1 MATRSKVKVL
11 GTTYY
16 ITTSGSEEQMRHIE
30 EQLNDQLTGIL
41 EQRPSLSTL
50 DAVVILCLN
59 LMDQLTETE
68 SSTDRMREQLSQYL
82 EDAAKARME
91 LEDQRRQC
99 DRLTQELADEL
110 AAQFTGMGLTA
121 SSEDVQGFVDA
132 FMSMF
137 KNVELTAK
145 VKESNEKEGTSVVT
159 CTISTFDA
167 NALNTA
173 MSEALENIDPDAEF
187 STILSAI
194 ADVIAD
200 ITPSGETADFD
211 VDFELQKMEINGK
224 EKEVWLPVDANEF
237 GNLISTTAM
246 GG

>member
-1 MATRSKVKVL
+1 MKKKALSLALAALMLVSLTLTGCQKKDPLAAGDKVAVALFEMILKNDASSAVEL
-11 GTTYY
+11 FGYA
-16 ITTSGSEEQMRHIE
+16 SEEEARKDM
-30 EQLNDQLTGIL
+30 G
-41 EQRPSLSTL
+41 L
-50 DAVVILCLN
+50 DGNIY
-59 LMDQLTETE
+59 E
-68 SSTDRMREQLSQYL
+68 
-82 EDAAKARME
+82 
-91 LEDQRRQC
+91 
-99 DRLTQELADEL
+99 ELADEL
-110 AAQFTGMGLTA
+110 AAQFTGMGITA

-173 MSEALENIDPDAEF
+173 MTEAMGNIDPDILNGDDVDAAF
-187 STILSAI
+187 SAVLSAI

>member
-1 MATRSKVKVL
+1 MKKKALSLALAALMLVSLTLTGCQKKDPPATGDKVAVALFEMILKNDASSAVEL
-11 GTTYY
+11 FGYA
-16 ITTSGSEEQMRHIE
+16 SEEEARKDM
-30 EQLNDQLTGIL
+30 G
-41 EQRPSLSTL
+41 L
-50 DAVVILCLN
+50 DGNIY
-59 LMDQLTETE
+59 E
-68 SSTDRMREQLSQYL
+68 
-82 EDAAKARME
+82 
-91 LEDQRRQC
+91 
-99 DRLTQELADEL
+99 ELADEL
-110 AAQFTGMGLTA
+110 ATQFTVMGLTA

>member
-1 MATRSKVKVL
+1 MKKKALSLALAALMLVSLTLTGCQKKDPPAAGDKVAVALFEMILKNDASSAVEL
-11 GTTYY
+11 FGYA
-16 ITTSGSEEQMRHIE
+16 SEEEARKDM
-30 EQLNDQLTGIL
+30 G
-41 EQRPSLSTL
+41 L
-50 DAVVILCLN
+50 DGNIY
-59 LMDQLTETE
+59 E
-68 SSTDRMREQLSQYL
+68 
-82 EDAAKARME
+82 
-91 LEDQRRQC
+91 
-99 DRLTQELADEL
+99 ELADEL
-110 AAQFTGMGLTA
+110 AAQFTGMGITA

-173 MSEALENIDPDAEF
+173 MTEAMGNIDPDILNGDDVDAAF
-187 STILSAI
+187 SAVLSAI

>member
-1 MATRSKVKVL
+1 
-11 GTTYY
+11 
-16 ITTSGSEEQMRHIE
+16 
-30 EQLNDQLTGIL
+30 
-41 EQRPSLSTL
+41 
-50 DAVVILCLN
+50 
-59 LMDQLTETE
+59 
-68 SSTDRMREQLSQYL
+68 
-82 EDAAKARME
+82 
-91 LEDQRRQC
+91 
-99 DRLTQELADEL
+99 
-110 AAQFTGMGLTA
+110 
-121 SSEDVQGFVDA
+121 
-132 FMSMF
+132 
-137 KNVELTAK
+137 
-145 VKESNEKEGTSVVT
+145 
-159 CTISTFDA
+159 
-167 NALNTA
+167 

>member
-1 MATRSKVKVL
+1 MKKKALSLALAALMLVSLTLTGCQKKDPPAAGDKVAVALFEMILKNDASSAVEL
-11 GTTYY
+11 FGYA
-16 ITTSGSEEQMRHIE
+16 SEEEARKDM
-30 EQLNDQLTGIL
+30 G
-41 EQRPSLSTL
+41 L
-50 DAVVILCLN
+50 DGNIY
-59 LMDQLTETE
+59 E
-68 SSTDRMREQLSQYL
+68 
-82 EDAAKARME
+82 
-91 LEDQRRQC
+91 
-99 DRLTQELADEL
+99 ELADEL

>member
-1 MATRSKVKVL
+1 MKKKALSLALAALMLVSLTLTGCQKKDPPAAGDKVAVALFEMILKNDASSAVEL
-11 GTTYY
+11 FGYA
-16 ITTSGSEEQMRHIE
+16 SEEEARKDMGLDGNIYE
-30 EQLNDQLTGIL
+30 ELAD
-41 EQRPSLSTL
+41 
-50 DAVVILCLN
+50 
-59 LMDQLTETE
+59 
-68 SSTDRMREQLSQYL
+68 
-82 EDAAKARME
+82 
-91 LEDQRRQC
+91 
-99 DRLTQELADEL
+99 ELADEL

>member
-1 MATRSKVKVL
+1 MKKKALSLALAALMLVSLTLTGCQKKDPPAAGDKVAVALFEMILKNDASSAVEL
-11 GTTYY
+11 FGYA
-16 ITTSGSEEQMRHIE
+16 SEEEARKDM
-30 EQLNDQLTGIL
+30 G
-41 EQRPSLSTL
+41 L
-50 DAVVILCLN
+50 DGNIY
-59 LMDQLTETE
+59 E
-68 SSTDRMREQLSQYL
+68 
-82 EDAAKARME
+82 
-91 LEDQRRQC
+91 
-99 DRLTQELADEL
+99 EL

>member
-1 MATRSKVKVL
+1 MKKKALSLALAALMLVSLTLTGCQKKDSPAAGDKVAVALFEMILKNDASSAVEL
-11 GTTYY
+11 FGYA
-16 ITTSGSEEQMRHIE
+16 SEEEARKDM
-30 EQLNDQLTGIL
+30 G
-41 EQRPSLSTL
+41 L
-50 DAVVILCLN
+50 DGNIY
-59 LMDQLTETE
+59 E
-68 SSTDRMREQLSQYL
+68 
-82 EDAAKARME
+82 
-91 LEDQRRQC
+91 
-99 DRLTQELADEL
+99 ELADEL